1 MSNPYHSEA
10 TLAEIT
16 EALTRTSA
24 MMWGEARTRELA
36 RSVDKVARDITLLL
50 HAKLDRDDPE
60 PYFPALAAG
69 SEVLQ

>member
-16 EALTRTSA
+16 EALTSTSTLL
-24 MMWGEARTRELA
+24 WGEARTRELA
-36 RSVDKVARDITLLL
+36 RSVEKVARDITVLL

-60 PYFPALAAG
+60 PYFPVLTAG
-69 SEVLQ
+69 SEVIQ